1 MDVDVTAVPRR
12 EPGMEPWEV
21 MTSESQERMLAIV
34 TPGAASRVQEVCR
47 RWEVQATVIGRVTSN
62 GRLRIRNGWDG
73 AVLADI
79 PATTLHEDAPIYRRP
94 MAAPDDRAARQ
105 ADDPDDPARLPG
117 PPDCGADLLRL
128 LVDPSWVYRQ
138 YDHQL
143 FLNTVVAPGGDAALL
158 RLAGAWSRRR
168 WSRRD

>member
-1 MDVDVTAVPRR
+1 
-12 EPGMEPWEV
+12 
-21 MTSESQERMLAIV
+21 
-34 TPGAASRVQEVCR
+34 
-47 RWEVQATVIGRVTSN
+47 
-62 GRLRIRNGWDG
+62 
-73 AVLADI
+73 
-79 PATTLHEDAPIYRRP
+79 

-158 RLAGAWSRRR
+158 RLAAPGVAATGVAAHWSRRH
-168 WSRRD
+168 